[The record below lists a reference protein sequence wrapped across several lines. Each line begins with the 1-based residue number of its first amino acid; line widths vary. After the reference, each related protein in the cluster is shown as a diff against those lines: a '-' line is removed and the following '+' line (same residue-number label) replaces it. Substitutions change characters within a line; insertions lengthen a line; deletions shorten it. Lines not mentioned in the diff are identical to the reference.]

1 MIKSKI
7 GSNAKRIWNFLDEN
21 QISSVFEIEKQLSMQ
36 RQDILMALGWL
47 AREDRIYFIGDKN
60 DCKIMIIEDMSD
72 E

>member
-1 MIKSKI
+1 MIKSQI

-21 QISSVFEIEKQLSMQ
+21 QISSVFEIEKQLLMQ

>member
-1 MIKSKI
+1 MIKSQI

-47 AREDRIYFIGDKN
+47 AREDRICFIGDKN
-60 DCKIMIIEDMSD
+60 DYKIMIIEDMHD

>member
-1 MIKSKI
+1 MIKTQIGNNARKI
-7 GSNAKRIWNFLDEN
+7 LNFLDEN

-47 AREDRIYFIGDKN
+47 ACEDRIYFIGDKN
-60 DCKIMIIEDMSD
+60 DCKIMIIEDMHD